1 VFGAEMAAVAFGLA
15 SAVAWGSGDFC
26 GGLATRR
33 ASVLSVLFVSTA
45 IGIPAAFLLA
55 LALGETVPPL
65 SAFGWAALGGLA
77 GTMGITSLYRG
88 IASGQT
94 AVVAPISS
102 VVAAALPVVWAGLT
116 EGLPGPLRLSGFAVA
131 LIGIWLVTS
140 SPDKHSARGGVGL
153 GLLAGVGFG
162 GYYILISQAGAE
174 ATFWP
179 LVGSR
184 GVILPLVLAV
194 AFLRRQTV
202 VPTPGLLPLIALGG
216 LLDLG
221 GNALF
226 LLASQAGRLDIAAV
240 LASLYPATTVVLA
253 RLVLGDRVGRWQL
266 LGIVVTFTAVAL
278 ISM

>member
-77 GTMGITSLYRG
+77 GTLGITSLYRG

-102 VVAAALPVVWAGLT
+102 VVAAA
-116 EGLPGPLRLSGFAVA
+116 R
-131 LIGIWLVTS
+131 
-140 SPDKHSARGGVGL
+140 
-153 GLLAGVGFG
+153 
-162 GYYILISQAGAE
+162 
-174 ATFWP
+174 
-179 LVGSR
+179 
-184 GVILPLVLAV
+184 VLA
-194 AFLRRQTV
+194 TC
-202 VPTPGLLPLIALGG
+202 
-216 LLDLG
+216 
-221 GNALF
+221 
-226 LLASQAGRLDIAAV
+226 
-240 LASLYPATTVVLA
+240 
-253 RLVLGDRVGRWQL
+253 
-266 LGIVVTFTAVAL
+266 
-278 ISM
+278 